1 MHPQPIRKILV
12 ANRGEIAVR
21 VFRTCRELGIFAAAV
36 FSEPDRHALHVRYA
50 DEAFP
55 IGPAPAA
62 QSYLDASKII
72 EAARRCGA
80 DAIHPGYGFLSENAG
95 FAEACAEAGITFIG
109 PPPEAIRTM
118 GDKTAARAAMQRAGV
133 PVTPG
138 SPAIAEGASPGEVA
152 NWAADIGFPVL
163 VKAAAGGGGKGMRVV
178 HSEDDL
184 QRAVAAAQSEART
197 AFGDGRIFLEKY
209 IQEPRH
215 VEFQVL
221 ADAAGR
227 AVHLFERECSVQRR
241 HQKVIEEAPSPV
253 LTPEVRARMGQ
264 AALEAARAC
273 GYANAGTIEFL
284 VDADLNFYFMEMNTR
299 LQVEHPV
306 TEWITGVDLV
316 AEQIRIAQGAP
327 LRLKQEDVQI
337 RGHAIECRVYA
348 EDPEND
354 FLPDPGDLIRHIPP
368 SGPGVRVDAGVE
380 SGDRVEMHYDPMI
393 SKLSTWAET
402 RPEGIRRMVRAL
414 DEYEVVGVRTTI
426 PFCRYVMEHEAYRSG
441 QFDTHFVARHFSG
454 ALPPPPDAEGDRVS
468 EAAVLAAVLH
478 RLERSAVSGTGD
490 AAGNAGP
497 ARGNDRSGETGSRW
511 LRRKEYR

>member
-1 MHPQPIRKILV
+1 MRRKPIRTILV

-21 VFRTCRELGIFAAAV
+21 VFRTCRELGIGAAAV

-62 QSYLDASKII
+62 QSYLNGSKII

-95 FAEACAEAGITFIG
+95 FAEACAEAGIAFIG
-109 PPPEAIRTM
+109 PPPEAIRAM
-118 GDKTAARAAMQRAGV
+118 GDKTMARATMQQAGV

-138 SPAIAEGASPGEVA
+138 SPAIAEDAAADEVA
-152 NWAADIGFPVL
+152 KRAAAIGFPVL
-163 VKAAAGGGGKGMRVV
+163 VKAAAGGGGKGMRVAR
-178 HSEDDL
+178 SGDDL
-184 QRAVAAAQSEART
+184 LRSVAAAQSEARA

-209 IQEPRH
+209 IAAPRH

-221 ADAAGR
+221 ADEAGR
-227 AVHLFERECSVQRR
+227 TVHLFERECSIQRR
-241 HQKVIEEAPSPV
+241 HQKVIEEAPSPA
-253 LTPEVRARMGQ
+253 LTPEARARMGE
-264 AALEAARAC
+264 AAIEAARAC

-306 TEWITGVDLV
+306 TEWIAGVDLV
-316 AEQIRIAQGAP
+316 AEQIRIAEGEP
-327 LRLKQEDVQI
+327 LRLKQDDLRM

-354 FLPDPGDLIRHIPP
+354 FLPDPGDLTRHVPP

-402 RPEGIRRMVRAL
+402 RPEAIRRMARAL
-414 DEYEVVGVRTTI
+414 DEYEVAGVRTTI

-441 QFDTHFVARHFSG
+441 EFDTHFVARHFSG
-454 ALPPPPDAEGDRVS
+454 KLPAPDRDDLI
-468 EAAVLAAVLH
+468 EAAALAAALH
-478 RLERSAVSGTGD
+478 HIDGPLASRTGG
-490 AAGNAGP
+490 AAGP
-497 ARGNDRSGETGSRW
+497 ADPARGKGRGGEAGSRW
-511 LRRKEYR
+511 IGRREYR

>member
-1 MHPQPIRKILV
+1 MRRKPIRKILV

-21 VFRTCRELGIFAAAV
+21 VFRTCREMGVSAVAV

-72 EAARRCGA
+72 EAARHCGA
-80 DAIHPGYGFLSENAG
+80 DAIHPGYGFLSENAD

-138 SPAIAEGASPGEVA
+138 SPAIAEGAPPGEVA
-152 NWAADIGFPVL
+152 NMAAAIGFPVL
-163 VKAAAGGGGKGMRVV
+163 VKAAAGGGGKGMRVAR
-178 HSEDDL
+178 SEDDL
-184 QRAVAAAQSEART
+184 HRSIAAAQSEART
-197 AFGDGRIFLEKY
+197 AFGDGRVFLEKY
-209 IQEPRH
+209 IQGPRH
-215 VEFQVL
+215 VEFQAL
-221 ADAAGR
+221 ADGEGR
-227 AVHLFERECSVQRR
+227 AVHLFERECSIQRR

-253 LTPEVRARMGQ
+253 LTSEVRARMGQ

-316 AEQIRIAQGAP
+316 AEQIRIAQGEP
-327 LRLKQEDVQI
+327 LRLKQEDLHI

-354 FLPDPGDLIRHIPP
+354 FLPDPGDLVRHAPP

-402 RPEGIRRMVRAL
+402 RPEAIRRMVRAL
-414 DEYEVVGVRTTI
+414 DEYDVVGVRTTI
-426 PFCRYVMEHEAYRSG
+426 PFCRYVMECEAYRSG

-454 ALPPPPDAEGDRVS
+454 ASPPPEGGS
-468 EAAVLAAVLH
+468 LLEAAALAAALH
-478 RLERSAVSGTGD
+478 HIERPASSGTGG
-490 AAGNAGP
+490 AAGVSGNADP
-497 ARGNDRSGETGSRW
+497 ARGNDRSSEAGGRW
-511 LRRKEYR
+511 LDRREYR